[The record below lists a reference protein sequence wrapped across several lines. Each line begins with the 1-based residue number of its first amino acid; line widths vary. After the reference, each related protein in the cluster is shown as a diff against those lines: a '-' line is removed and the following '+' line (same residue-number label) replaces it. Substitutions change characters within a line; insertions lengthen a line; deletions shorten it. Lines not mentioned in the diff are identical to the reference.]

1 MVLSIPSPAGTLR
14 YPRYIVGP
22 HLWPQFYG
30 GLGSLLHGWDEAGKS
45 RYRSGSFTYGL
56 VNLVCAKKMMFI
68 F

>member
-14 YPRYIVGP
+14 CPYYVVGP

-30 GLGSLLHGWDEAGKS
+30 GLGSLPHGRGGAGK
-45 RYRSGSFTYGL
+45 RRDRSGSFMYGL
-56 VNLVCAKKMMFI
+56 VNLVCAKRTFI